1 MNITIIQDDARTK
14 FIDKKST
21 YLKYYVE
28 MLLIPH
34 IFVEKIEPTETTYDL
49 LINLYG
55 PNPTSSWSL

>member
-14 FIDKKST
+14 SIDQKST

-28 MLLIPH
+28 MLSIPH
-34 IFVEKIEPTETTYDL
+34 IIVEKIEPMEVTYDI

-55 PNPTSSWSL
+55 PNPTSS

>member
-14 FIDKKST
+14 SIDQKST

-34 IFVEKIEPTETTYDL
+34 IIVKKIEPMEDTYDL
-49 LINLYG
+49 LVNLYG
-55 PNPTSSWSL
+55 LNPTSS

>member
-14 FIDKKST
+14 SIDQKPT
-21 YLKYYVE
+21 YLKHYVE

-34 IFVEKIEPTETTYDL
+34 IIVEKIEPMEAIFNL

-55 PNPTSSWSL
+55 PNPMNS